1 MTFAGGDKVRRIRI
15 IVVLLFIFLA
25 VGFSIFTYSR
35 FNPIININTEI
46 IKIREKNLSKFDI
59 ENTQKHIYRER
70 NFTLNIKYSNKID
83 DIKIDIPIHFVNY

>member
-1 MTFAGGDKVRRIRI
+1 MRRIRI

-59 ENTQKHIYRER
+59 ENTQKHIYRKL